1 MGLFGFGK
9 KKRQSEEAAEAA
21 AEENDKADEAISE
34 TAEAPAG
41 GIQETILPEHPMS
54 TTAVAMSTVRGTSTT
69 RTCPTMTNTSTW
81 APTICR
87 SSKASN
93 CA

>member
-21 AEENDKADEAISE
+21 AEENDKADEAISVE
-34 TAEAPAG
+34 FRKPSFRNR
-41 GIQETILPEHPMS
+41 PMS

>member
-21 AEENDKADEAISE
+21 AEENDKADEAIPPVEFRKPSFRN
-34 TAEAPAG
+34 
-41 GIQETILPEHPMS
+41 HPMS

>member
-21 AEENDKADEAISE
+21 AEENDKADEAKPLRRPPVEFRKPSFRNR
-34 TAEAPAG
+34 
-41 GIQETILPEHPMS
+41 PMS